1 MKQIAKNFNKFF
13 TEIGSK
19 LPEGI
24 ETSPITFDDFLQH
37 WNTILLDNPVS
48 INGIKDVFFRFR

>member
-24 ETSPITFDDFLQH
+24 ETSTIIFDDFLQR
-37 WNTILLDNPVS
+37 WNTILLDNPVL
-48 INGIKDVFFRFR
+48 INGLKDAFFRFR